1 MREAIREA
9 IRVAIRAAIRAAF
22 REAFRSRSLPKP
34 QGVGAHHGLSE
45 ALRGT

>member
-1 MREAIREA
+1 LEA
-9 IRVAIRAAIRAAF
+9 IRVAIRESIREAI
-22 REAFRSRSLPKP
+22 REAFRSRSLPNS